1 MFLFLDENKVKV
13 SEEGWAIPLV
23 QEIHDRDQTKTK
35 WKFQDI
41 ITGLF
46 FIYKP
51 ETIFDN
57 LSLQNRENE
66 VSDKMLEGDWN
77 EYKKDKS
84 VKKLIDLYRDLVTT
98 PSIRNLERVKSD
110 MDALHEHLSSIP
122 MEIDENIDRE
132 VEVKLEDGT
141 KKYVRIKKRIKISN
155 IEEKEKVYA
164 SFLKIQTMYEK
175 LKALVEKELSAKK
188 INRSMK
194 RMYDKPM
201 SVPHNV

>member
-1 MFLFLDENKVKV
+1 MFLYLEENKIKV

-23 QEIHDRDQTKTK
+23 KEIHDKDQTKTK

-66 VSDKMLEGDWN
+66 TSDKMLEGDWD
-77 EYKKDKS
+77 EYKKDKN

-110 MDALHEHLSSIP
+110 IDALHEHLSSIP
-122 MEIDENIDRE
+122 MEIEENIDRD
-132 VEVKLEDGT
+132 VEVKMPDGT
-141 KKYVRIKKRIKISN
+141 KQFVRVKRKIRISN

-164 SFLKIQTMYEK
+164 SFLRIHQTYEK

-188 INRSMK
+188 INKSMK

>member
-1 MFLFLDENKVKV
+1 MFLYLDENKIKV

-23 QEIHDRDQTKTK
+23 KEIHDKDQTKAK

-66 VSDKMLEGDWN
+66 VSDKMLEGDWD
-77 EYKKDKS
+77 EYKKDKN

-141 KKYVRIKKRIKISN
+141 KRYVRIKKRIKMSN

>member
-1 MFLFLDENKVKV
+1 MFLYLDENKVKV

-77 EYKKDKS
+77 EYKKDSKT
-84 VKKLIDLYRDLVTT
+84 KKLIDLYRGLVTT

-141 KKYVRIKKRIKISN
+141 KKYVRIKKRIKMSN